1 MRKLVVHPGQETSI
15 ERIELL
21 KGDDPTAPVVM
32 ALTAEMR

>member
-1 MRKLVVHPGQETSI
+1 VII
-15 ERIELL
+15 ERIDLV